1 MLRGNKMLEPRP
13 GQMIFDG
20 LHVGHLEDYEKKDLE
35 WIVRGFLLKGELT
48 ILQGHGGTSK
58 GTLAAAWASWVT
70 NGGTREEPIA
80 PQHVLW
86 ASAEDNIGTVVRPR
100 LEVAGANTNMV
111 KPIFYM
117 RDGEQEGLVIPDH
130 VRELQEIVLD
140 LDVGL
145 VVIDPLMSHLSPELD
160 ANSDKEVKLALRS
173 LSRMAQETGCAVLAV
188 HHFAKDTSRGAFLSG
203 QGSIAFG
210 ATARMVLAIAEHDED
225 EDIRV
230 LEVVKTNLSKKGLT
244 MELRLER
251 EAVPGLDELVP
262 RVVRTGHHTDKS
274 VHDLLRVFRRK
285 QKVEVPF
292 ST

>member
-1 MLRGNKMLEPRP
+1 MP
-13 GQMIFDG
+13 FDG

-35 WIVRGFLLKGELT
+35 WLVRGFLLAGELT

-58 GTLAAAWASWVT
+58 GTLAALWAAWVST
-70 NGGTREEPIA
+70 GGDERE

-100 LEVAGANTNMV
+100 LEVAGADTDMV
-111 KPIFYM
+111 RPIFYI
-117 RDGEQEGLVIPDH
+117 RDGEQEGFVIPDH
-130 VRELQEIVLD
+130 VRELTEIVLD

-160 ANSDKEVKLALRS
+160 ANSDKEVKQALRP
-173 LSRMAQETGCAVLAV
+173 LSKMAQETGCAVLAI
-188 HHFAKDTSRGAFLSG
+188 HHFSKSTERGAFLSG

-225 EDIRV
+225 EDLRI
-230 LEVVKTNLSKKGLT
+230 LEVVKTNLSRKGMK
-244 MELRLER
+244 MELRIER
-251 EAVPGLDELVP
+251 EAVEGLDELVP
-262 RVVRTGHHTDKS
+262 KVVRTETHTDKS

-285 QKVEVPF
+285 QKPDVPF
-292 ST
+292 SN